1 MAGAGRGWAVVLG
14 LLIGVLAILAVAA
27 RGGFGP
33 LSVCGV
39 DGWAV
44 CVAWPRAVSLLVW
57 LLFFGFLGLLL
68 AWHVREWRAAAAENA
83 APTAVATVSPP
94 EPVSGAR

>member
-1 MAGAGRGWAVVLG
+1 MAGPGRGVAVVLG
-14 LLIGVLAILAVAA
+14 LLVGILAILATAA

-44 CVAWPRAVSLLVW
+44 CVAWPWAVSLLVW
-57 LLFFGFLGLLL
+57 LLFLAFVVLLV
-68 AWHVREWRAAAAENA
+68 AWHVREWRAAAAR
-83 APTAVATVSPP
+83 TAVATVSPP
-94 EPVSGAR
+94 APLSKAR